1 MGQKWT
7 RGLLFS
13 GKPLD
18 TNMVL
23 CCTEKLCGGT
33 DTAPQGAHPLYRLST
48 ASKQKIYQSEKRKVI
63 GQTTAPVMLTPVP
76 VPLVNKAASPTGAH
90 APEHI
95 APTLYASPRHAH
107 HQDHLPR
114 RQRSA
119 HTSVPGAA
127 SRSAAEGQAL
137 TQEPCGMTLRAF
149 QGGSQESSGT
159 AAGRAAPLS
168 GAGRLLRGR
177 TLRAALQRR
186 PAPRSWQGG
195 EATVTA
201 RSASER
207 QSPREQRFFRG
218 GLLFCLAAASQLL
231 QDSNCHKDTS

>member
-1 MGQKWT
+1 
-7 RGLLFS
+7 
-13 GKPLD
+13 
-18 TNMVL
+18 
-23 CCTEKLCGGT
+23 
-33 DTAPQGAHPLYRLST
+33 
-48 ASKQKIYQSEKRKVI
+48 
-63 GQTTAPVMLTPVP
+63 MLTPVP

-137 TQEPCGMTLRAF
+137 TQEPCGMTLRAV

-159 AAGRAAPLS
+159 AAGRAAPLL

-207 QSPREQRFFRG
+207 QSPREGVWGREKAMTRAERSGAGACRCAPRG
-218 GLLFCLAAASQLL
+218 AERRGAA
-231 QDSNCHKDTS
+231 CI